1 MATSSRRSSNP
12 DRRAQQDEGEG
23 EEGQG
28 GLRLHRQGE
37 GATVSGEVCLSNET
51 KRGGAKH
58 ASDVHQN
65 RFNLNIF
72 TDEDQTARVLLFRL
86 RTLEIPFCELCLQ
99 PLFTTFVCNISP
111 SELKLPTYEAASRFL
126 NSSSTAL
133 SQKPLTRCIT
143 NDY

>member
-72 TDEDQTARVLLFRL
+72 TDEDQTTRVLLFRL
-86 RTLEIPFCELCLQ
+86 RTLEIPFRELCLQ
-99 PLFTTFVCNISP
+99 PLFATFVCNNSP
-111 SELKLPTYEAASRFL
+111 LRVEASDIRSSESVSQLLLDCFVPE
-126 NSSSTAL
+126 TAH
-133 SQKPLTRCIT
+133 QVH
-143 NDY
+143 NQ